1 MVPGSAKCRMLDLL
15 DLRTG
20 ERARITQD
28 RGSESRGCKLDEQA
42 LLSMAH
48 CIESAI
54 RDAVDLVVISRF
66 GRAEAAGHGLLASC
80 ADVVCAGTPLLTAV
94 REPYVERWR
103 QFHGGLGAELPCSA
117 EAVLAWFDAIHRTP
131 QHREQSV
138 HAEPAG

>member
-1 MVPGSAKCRMLDLL
+1 MQWISSSSVGLAEPRPQDTGCSLPARTSSAR
-15 DLRTG
+15 
-20 ERARITQD
+20 EP
-28 RGSESRGCKLDEQA
+28 
-42 LLSMAH
+42 
-48 CIESAI
+48 
-54 RDAVDLVVISRF
+54 
-66 GRAEAAGHGLLASC
+66 
-80 ADVVCAGTPLLTAV
+80 PLLTAV

>member
-80 ADVVCAGTPLLTAV
+80 ADVVCAGTPAPDSGAGALRGTLAPV
-94 REPYVERWR
+94 SRR
-103 QFHGGLGAELPCSA
+103 LGS
-117 EAVLAWFDAIHRTP
+117 
-131 QHREQSV
+131 
-138 HAEPAG
+138 